1 MLVRP
6 TQVDMV
12 NDRQQSSRAATDRAR
27 REELAAFLLAR
38 REALQPE
45 DLGIPRTGRRRVKGL
60 RRREVADAASVSVTW
75 YTWLE
80 QGRDIRATRQAI
92 EALARTLRLDNS
104 GHRHLQRLA
113 GISPSEVDGGL
124 VRTIRRP
131 G

>member
-1 MLVRP
+1 MRP
-6 TQVDMV
+6 SADMR
-12 NDRQQSSRAATDRAR
+12 DDGQPPSRTASDRAR

-80 QGRDIRATRQAI
+80 QGRDIGATRQAI
-92 EALARTLRLDNS
+92 EALARTLRLDDS
-104 GHRHLQRLA
+104 DHRCLQRLA
-113 GISPSEVDGGL
+113 GMAPP
-124 VRTIRRP
+124 T
-131 G
+131 